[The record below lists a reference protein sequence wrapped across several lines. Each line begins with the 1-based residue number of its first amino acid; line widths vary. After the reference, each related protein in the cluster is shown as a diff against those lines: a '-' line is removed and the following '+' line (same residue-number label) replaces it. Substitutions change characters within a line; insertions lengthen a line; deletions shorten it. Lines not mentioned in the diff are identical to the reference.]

1 MTEIF
6 KPKVTIMIPTFNQ
19 AAFIREA
26 IDSALA
32 QTYSNLEIIVG
43 DDASTDAT
51 SQILEKITDSR
62 LKYVRNVNNIGRTA
76 NYKNLL
82 YYHATGDY
90 VINLDGD
97 DYYID
102 PDFILNAVGLL
113 DNNKIVMIVAKA
125 TTENLT
131 KEWKSKVPVFR
142 KHTGLHILR
151 ELPRNEYMLMHMA
164 VLYSRKHAL
173 STDFY
178 RCSAISSDWESLY
191 RLMLRGE
198 VRYLDKN
205 IGIWRQHESNE
216 TRTSDL
222 QKLVANLR
230 IWNSIYAE
238 AVTFGMNKWLAQFI
252 CARCVANYASSTCIK
267 LSLRNRRK
275 IVRFLTS
282 TAKEFWLPT
291 ILLAIYPKYTLRI
304 VLSLLGYYKRP
315 T

>member
-1 MTEIF
+1 MTEIAE
-6 KPKVTIMIPTFNQ
+6 PKVTIMIPTFNQ
-19 AAFIREA
+19 AEFIGEA
-26 IDSALA
+26 INSALA

-51 SQILEKITDSR
+51 PQILAKITDSR
-62 LKYVRNVNNIGRTA
+62 LKYVRNPNNIGRTA

-82 YYHATGDY
+82 YCHATGDY
-90 VINLDGD
+90 VVNLDGD

-102 PDFILNAVGLL
+102 PDFVLNAVDLL
-113 DNNKIVMIVAKA
+113 DHNKIVMIVAKA
-125 TTENLT
+125 TTKNST
-131 KEWKSKVPVFR
+131 KEYISKIPVSR
-142 KHTGLHILR
+142 KHTGLDVLR
-151 ELPRNEYMLMHMA
+151 KLPRSEYMLMHMA

-178 RCSAISSDWESLY
+178 RSSAISSDWESLY

-198 VRYLDKN
+198 VRYLNKN

-216 TRTSDL
+216 TGTSDL
-222 QKLVANLR
+222 QKLVTNLR

-238 AVTFGMNKWLAQFI
+238 AVTFGMNKWVAKFI
-252 CARCVANYASSTCIK
+252 SARCVANYVSSTCIK
-267 LSLRNRRK
+267 LSLGHRRK

-282 TAKEFWLPT
+282 TAKEFWLPA